1 MEQLNAITIVVSC
14 VLAVVIE
21 GTLYWLT
28 GKPSF
33 WRRGPILFGV
43 FVALQL
49 VVRWLG

>member
-1 MEQLNAITIVVSC
+1 MEQMIAAIVVVSC

-21 GTLYWLT
+21 GILYWLT

-33 WRRGPILFGV
+33 WRRGLVLFGA